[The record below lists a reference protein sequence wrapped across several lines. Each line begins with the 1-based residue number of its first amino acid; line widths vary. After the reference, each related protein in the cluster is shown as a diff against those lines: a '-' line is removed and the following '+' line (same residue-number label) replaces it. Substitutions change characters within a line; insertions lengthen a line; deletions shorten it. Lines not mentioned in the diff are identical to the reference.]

1 MTANALPE
9 FPVQPPE
16 QPDSTSDQQLI
27 AAINAGDAAAFETL
41 YFRHRDWVVNLA
53 HRFTGSE
60 DLALD
65 VMQETFLYFLKK
77 FPGFRLTANL
87 KTFLYPAVKNISIAA
102 RRKAGRYQST
112 EAEQQ
117 LLEQVAT
124 DAPQSCRSSELT
136 AALANL
142 SEDHREV
149 LLLRFVDDLSLVEI
163 AEATAIPLGTVKSR
177 LHNALALLRE
187 DKRAREFFEQ

>member
-9 FPVQPPE
+9 FPVQSPD

-41 YFRHRDWVVNLA
+41 YLRHRDWVVNLA
-53 HRFTGSE
+53 HRFTDSE

-87 KTFLYPAVKNISIAA
+87 KTFLYPAVKNLSIAA

-112 EAEQQ
+112 EAEQH
-117 LLEQVAT
+117 LLAERR
-124 DAPQSCRSSELT
+124 DHSS
-136 AALANL
+136 
-142 SEDHREV
+142 RG
-149 LLLRFVDDLSLVEI
+149 
-163 AEATAIPLGTVKSR
+163 P
-177 LHNALALLRE
+177 
-187 DKRAREFFEQ
+187 